1 MSATDLDEARVQT
14 PGARSTA
21 VSFSPDRVE
30 LVQTSIQPGCT
41 KELAL
46 LTLPHTSISSLCSV
60 LMCIKLHCTEQI

>member
-14 PGARSTA
+14 PDARTTA

-41 KELAL
+41 KELAPSN
-46 LTLPHTSISSLCSV
+46 TPSHV
-60 LMCIKLHCTEQI
+60 D